1 VSSSSAP
8 NQAQGA
14 EPPPTL
20 EERASLIL
28 ESVTDAFFSL
38 DREFRFSYMNATAR
52 RLLQRSDLVGKHIW
66 TEFPAARGTNFER
79 AYVRAMHEGERTDFV
94 EHYPAPLDR
103 WYEVRAY
110 PSPEG
115 VSVYFQDIT
124 ERRLAED
131 AYRRS
136 RDQLELV
143 VRGADVGVWYCPLP
157 FDVLFWDDKV
167 KEHFHLPPDA
177 EVTIATFY
185 ERLHPED
192 RERTRAAIAKSI
204 EERVPYD
211 IDYRTVSP
219 DGART
224 KWIRALG
231 RTFYDEGGRPLRFDG
246 VTSDVSERKR
256 VELAMLES
264 EERYRLAT
272 RATADVIWDWDLRT
286 DEVLWNQSLTERFGH
301 ALGPALERASFRLEH
316 VHPEDRGRVS
326 DSIRQA
332 VEGGEAEHWRAEY
345 RFRRADGTYADVLD
359 RGYVLRGEGGKAY
372 RLIGAMQDLSERKR
386 VEREREQMID
396 AERAARAEA
405 ERQSGLKDEFLATL
419 SHELRTPLTAI
430 LGWSEVLQA
439 RASAAGGEIA
449 KGLAIIV
456 RNARSQAKIIDD
468 LLDVGRMLAG
478 KVRLEVRRTR
488 LVEVVDAAVETARPP
503 ADARGVGLRVEALG
517 GGGEATVLGDADR
530 LQQVVWNL
538 LTNAI
543 KFSAP
548 GGAVTVT
555 LSSGGGRVTL
565 VVSDRG
571 EGITAEFLPFV
582 FDRFRQADGTTTRRH
597 GGLGLGLSIV
607 KQVVELHGGHVAA
620 ASGGP
625 GRGSTFTV
633 SLPCA
638 PRDELAPADARAA
651 AAPALG
657 GDLRGLRVLVLDD
670 EPDARALVHRVLE
683 DRGARV
689 RVAAS
694 GAEARR
700 HLDRERFD
708 VLVSDIGL
716 PGEDGYELMRE
727 VRSRPA
733 DRNGGVAA
741 VAVTAY
747 ARAED
752 RVRALAAGYAAH
764 VAKPVDAAELVA
776 VVAAAAGRVR

>member
-1 VSSSSAP
+1 
-8 NQAQGA
+8 
-14 EPPPTL
+14 
-20 EERASLIL
+20 
-28 ESVTDAFFSL
+28 
-38 DREFRFSYMNATAR
+38 MNATAQR
-52 RLLQRSDLVGKHIW
+52 VLQRSDLVGKHIW

-79 AYVRAMHEGERTDFV
+79 AYVRAMREGERTDFV

-131 AYRRS
+131 AYRWS

-167 KEHFHLPPDA
+167 KEHFHLAPDA

-204 EERVPYD
+204 EERTQYD

-219 DGART
+219 DGTRT

-231 RTFYDEGGRPLRFDG
+231 RTFYDEKGEPRRFDG
-246 VTSDVSERKR
+246 ITSDVSERKR
-256 VELAMLES
+256 VELAMRES

-286 DEVLWNQSLTERFGH
+286 DEVRWNQSLAERFGH
-301 ALGPALERASFRLEH
+301 PLGPPLDRASFWLEH
-316 VHPEDRGRVS
+316 IHPDDRGRVF

-332 VEGGEAEHWRAEY
+332 IDGGDVEHWQAEY
-345 RFRRADGTYADVLD
+345 RFRRAEGTYADVLD
-359 RGYVLRGEGGKAY
+359 RGYVLRDDGGRAY
-372 RLIGAMQDLSERKR
+372 RMIGAMQDLSERKR
-386 VEREREQMID
+386 VERERELMID

-405 ERQSGLKDEFLATL
+405 ERQSSIKDEFLATL

-430 LGWSEVLQA
+430 LGWSEILSA
-439 RASAAGGEIA
+439 RAGGAESDVA
-449 KGLAIIV
+449 KGLAIIA

-468 LLDVGRMLAG
+468 LLDVSRMLAG
-478 KVRLEVRRTR
+478 KVRLELKRTR
-488 LVEVVDAAVETARPP
+488 LAEVVDAAVETARPP
-503 ADARGVGLRVEALG
+503 ADARGIELRVEALG
-517 GGGEATVLGDADR
+517 GGGEATVLGDASR
-530 LQQVVWNL
+530 LQQVLWNL

-548 GGAVTVT
+548 GGTVTVR
-555 LSSGGGRVTL
+555 LSSNEERAEL

-571 EGITAEFLPFV
+571 EGIAAEFLPFV

-597 GGLGLGLSIV
+597 GGLGLGLSVV
-607 KQVVELHGGHVAA
+607 KQVVELHGGRVTA
-620 ASGGP
+620 ASGGA

-633 SLPCA
+633 SLPRA
-638 PRDELAPADARAA
+638 PREELASGVARAA
-651 AAPALG
+651 EAVDLDV
-657 GDLRGLRVLVLDD
+657 DLRGLRVLVLDD
-670 EPDARALVHRVLE
+670 EADTRALLHRILE
-683 DRGARV
+683 DRGAQV

-694 GAEARR
+694 GAEAAL

-708 VLVSDIGL
+708 VLVSDIGM
-716 PGEDGYELMRE
+716 PGEDGYDVIRK

-733 DRNGGVAA
+733 DRNGGIAA

-752 RVRALAAGYAAH
+752 RIRALAAGYAMYI
-764 VAKPVDAAELVA
+764 AKPVDANELVA
-776 VVAAAAGRVR
+776 VVAATSGRLR

>member
-1 VSSSSAP
+1 MRS
-8 NQAQGA
+8 A

-20 EERASLIL
+20 EERARRIL
-28 ESVTDAFFSL
+28 ESITDAFFSL
-38 DREFRFSYMNATAR
+38 DREFRFSYVNATAQ
-52 RLLQRSDLVGKHIW
+52 RLLQRSDLVGQHIW

-79 AYVRAMHEGERTDFV
+79 AYLRAMHEGERTDFV

-167 KEHFHLPPDA
+167 KEHFHLSPDA
-177 EVTIATFY
+177 AVTIATFY
-185 ERLHPED
+185 ERLHPDD

-204 EERVPYD
+204 EERTPYD

-219 DGART
+219 DGTRT

-231 RTFYDEGGRPLRFDG
+231 RTFYDEGGKPRRFDG
-246 VTSDVSERKR
+246 VTSDISERKR
-256 VELAMLES
+256 VELAMRES

-286 DEVLWNQSLTERFGH
+286 DEVRWNQSLTERFGH
-301 ALGPALERASFRLEH
+301 VLGPALEHASFWLEH
-316 VHPEDRGRVS
+316 IHPEDRGRVS
-326 DSIRQA
+326 DSIRR
-332 VEGGEAEHWRAEY
+332 VIDGGEAEHWQAEY
-345 RFRRADGTYADVLD
+345 RFLRAEGTYADVLD
-359 RGYVLRGEGGKAY
+359 RGYVLRDEGGGAY
-372 RLIGAMQDLSERKR
+372 RMIGAMQDLSERKR

-405 ERQSGLKDEFLATL
+405 ERQSTIKDEFLATL

-430 LGWSEVLQA
+430 LGWSEILHA
-439 RASAAGGEIA
+439 RAGSAGGAGGAGGEIA
-449 KGLAIIV
+449 KGLAIIA

-468 LLDVGRMLAG
+468 LLDISRMLAG
-478 KVRLEVRRTR
+478 KVRLELKRTR
-488 LVEVVDAAVETARPP
+488 LAEIVDAAVDTARPP
-503 ADARGVGLRVEALG
+503 ANARGIELRVETLG
-517 GGGEATVLGDADR
+517 GGGEATVLGDASR
-530 LQQVVWNL
+530 LQQVMWNL

-548 GGAVTVT
+548 GGAVTVS
-555 LSSGGGRVTL
+555 LSSDGERAAL
-565 VVSDRG
+565 AVSDRG
-571 EGITAEFLPFV
+571 EGVAAEFLPFV
-582 FDRFRQADGTTTRRH
+582 FDRFRQADGTSTRRH
-597 GGLGLGLSIV
+597 GGLGIGLSIV
-607 KQVVELHGGHVAA
+607 KQVVELHGGHVTAT
-620 ASGGP
+620 SRGVGQ
-625 GRGSTFTV
+625 GSTFTIF
-633 SLPCA
+633 LPCA
-638 PRDELAPADARAA
+638 PSEELASAAARAA
-651 AAPALG
+651 KAVDLDV
-657 GDLRGLRVLVLDD
+657 DLRGLRVLVLDD
-670 EPDARALVHRVLE
+670 EPDARALLHRILA
-683 DRGARV
+683 DRGAEV

-694 GAEARR
+694 GAEAALY
-700 HLDRERFD
+700 LDRERFD
-708 VLVSDIGL
+708 VLVSDIGM
-716 PGEDGYELMRE
+716 PDEDGYDVIRK
-727 VRSRPA
+727 VRSRPT
-733 DRNGGVAA
+733 DRNGGIAA

-752 RVRALAAGYAAH
+752 RIRALAAGYTMH
-764 VAKPVDAAELVA
+764 VAKPIDAAELVA
-776 VVAAAAGRVR
+776 VVAATSGRIR